1 MDQKSTFWQNHLWDP
16 VYMSKYNMISQSI
29 IFKNLSWC
37 EVDWLAVKLLI
48 AHTTGH
54 HDIKSELKA
63 ALKPVLKAV
72 VLNI

>member
-1 MDQKSTFWQNHLWDP
+1 M
-16 VYMSKYNMISQSI
+16 YMSKYNMISESI
-29 IFKNLSWC
+29 IFKNFSWC

-48 AHTTGH
+48 AHTTGR

>member
-29 IFKNLSWC
+29 IFKNLSRC
-37 EVDWLAVKLLI
+37 EVDWLAIKLLI
-48 AHTTGH
+48 AHTIGH

-63 ALKPVLKAV
+63 TLKPVLKAV
-72 VLNI
+72 VLNT